1 MGSINITDKAI
12 SKIQEVLKDQN
23 MKNFIIRVKGGGC
36 SGFQYVFK
44 SENVI
49 NENIDH
55 VFNFKNLQ
63 ILIDKNSMNFINE
76 SELDYKEELI
86 GSSFSITNPNAKNS
100 CGCGTSFSI

>member
-23 MKNFIIRVKGGGC
+23 MKYFRIRVKGGGC

-49 NENIDH
+49 NKNIDH